1 MVYVLG
7 NCPICG
13 TPISKAVNDDIARI
27 MEEQARGKEADF
39 ITVFDCPVC
48 KEKMK
53 SGECLFQEPWNCREI
68 ERWYYDIKRFT

>member
-13 TPISKAVNDDIARI
+13 TPISKTINDDIARI
-27 MEEQARGKEADF
+27 MDEQAHGIVYDY

-48 KEKMK
+48 REKMK
-53 SGECLFQEPWNCREI
+53 SRELLFPFQKPWI
-68 ERWYYDIKRFT
+68 